1 MQTMQNSWAPSDLD
15 GSGEIFETL
24 HSGLKVKL
32 IATPRDALRTCR
44 PDEHVLAVLRRNID
58 SYDFIPVVSDG
69 AGGNQHIIGLFHA
82 ANYADHEGSGDRIQD
97 NFKSLSEEFIIGADA
112 SILDFIKDADAKPC
126 CLVVSGS
133 NIIGLVSLSDLQ
145 KLPVRAVLF
154 ALITGFEITMMDAIK
169 RTYNGE
175 SDWMNSLSLE
185 RRQNVE
191 YQKSKS
197 EKADAIVDTL
207 LFTQFADKKTLVK
220 KQLPKTR
227 SKQSFEKALR
237 TIESL
242 RNKIAHANEYANTPT
257 HARNVCKTVRELLQ
271 FRLEIAELQPTIKS
285 SEAVTS
291 AEN

>member
-1 MQTMQNSWAPSDLD
+1 MKNSWAPSNLD

-32 IATPRDALRTCR
+32 IATPRSDFRTCHAN
-44 PDEHVLAVLRRNID
+44 EHVSAVLRRNID

-69 AGGNQHIIGLFHA
+69 AGGSQHIIGLFHA
-82 ANYADHEGSGDRIQD
+82 ANYTDHEGIGDRIQD
-97 NFKSLSEEFIIGADA
+97 HFNSLSEDFIIGADA

-126 CLVVSGS
+126 RLVVSGS

-154 ALITGFEITMMDAIK
+154 ALITGFEITMMEAIK
-169 RTYNGE
+169 RTYKSE
-175 SDWMNSLSLE
+175 THWMNSLSLE

-197 EKADAIVDTL
+197 EEADAIVDTL

-227 SKQSFEKALR
+227 PKKSFEKALR

-257 HARNVCKTVRELLQ
+257 HARSVCKTVRELLQ
-271 FRLEIAELQPTIKS
+271 FRLEIAGLQPNIQAPKP
-285 SEAVTS
+285 
-291 AEN
+291 